1 MSIQEILKK
10 LEQTKV
16 LQINEFDL
24 KELLNSTSIVREE
37 DSVINDYL
45 RILDLSGTL
54 VFQENDNKGNILIRK
69 IESIETGNK
78 LLESRRKIY
87 ENMWNG
93 CGCKIDYY
101 D

>member
-1 MSIQEILKK
+1 MQEILKK

>member
-1 MSIQEILKK
+1 MFIQEILKK
-10 LEQTKV
+10 LDQTNV
-16 LQINEFDL
+16 LQINEADL
-24 KELLNSTSIVREE
+24 KSLLNSTSIVREE
-37 DSVINDYL
+37 DSVINDFI

-54 VFQENDNKGNILIRK
+54 IFQETDNKGNILIRK
-69 IESIETGNK
+69 IENIERGNE

>member
-1 MSIQEILKK
+1 MFIQEILKK
-10 LEQTKV
+10 LDQTNV
-16 LQINEFDL
+16 LQINEADL
-24 KELLNSTSIVREE
+24 KSLLNSTSIVREE
-37 DSVINDYL
+37 DSVINDFI
-45 RILDLSGTL
+45 RILDMDGALI
-54 VFQENDNKGNILIRK
+54 FQETDNRGNILIRK
-69 IESIETGNK
+69 IENNERGNE

>member
-1 MSIQEILKK
+1 MFIQEILKK
-10 LEQTKV
+10 LDQTNV
-16 LQINEFDL
+16 LQINEADL
-24 KELLNSTSIVREE
+24 KSLLNSTSIVREE
-37 DSVINDYL
+37 DSVINDFI
-45 RILDLSGTL
+45 RILDMDGALI
-54 VFQENDNKGNILIRK
+54 FQETDNRGNILIRK
-69 IESIETGNK
+69 IENIERGNE

>member
-1 MSIQEILKK
+1 MTLNKILNM
-10 LEQTKV
+10 LEATKV
-16 LQINEFDL
+16 LQIAETDL
-24 KELLNSTSIVREE
+24 QVLLKSALLIQEADTI
-37 DSVINDYL
+37 INDFI
-45 RILDLSGTL
+45 RILDMDGALI
-54 VFQENDNKGNILIRK
+54 FQETDNKGNILIRK
-69 IESIETGNK
+69 IENIERGNE

>member
-1 MSIQEILKK
+1 MSMQEILKK

>member
-1 MSIQEILKK
+1 MFIQEILKK
-10 LEQTKV
+10 LKQTNV
-16 LQINEFDL
+16 LQINEADL
-24 KELLNSTSIVREE
+24 KSLLNSTSIVREE
-37 DSVINDYL
+37 DSVINDYI

-54 VFQENDNKGNILIRK
+54 IFQEIDNKGNILIRK
-69 IESIETGNK
+69 IDSIGRGNE
-78 LLESRRKIY
+78 LLESRIKIY

>member
-1 MSIQEILKK
+1 MSMQEILKK

-78 LLESRRKIY
+78 LKPQKKL
-87 ENMWNG
+87 
-93 CGCKIDYY
+93 
-101 D
+101 